1 MDESALQY
9 DIWVEQALRGV
20 IRRALEYVQTE
31 GLPGD
36 HHFYITF
43 LTGAEGVQIADFL
56 RAEYPEEMTIV
67 LQHQFWDLDVGDD
80 VFVVTLSFNGISQHL
95 RIPFAAVTAFAD
107 PAINFAL
114 QLKLTADGTP
124 SRPGVEPATIA
135 PHDGPAAGPAAAAA
149 DQAAKEEKSGEVIA
163 LDAFRKK

>member
-1 MDESALQY
+1 MEENALRY
-9 DIWVEQALRGV
+9 DQWVEQALRDV
-20 IRRALEYVQTE
+20 IRRALTYAARE

-43 LTGAEGVQIADFL
+43 ITGGTGVSIADFL
-56 RAEYPEEMTIV
+56 RTEYPQEMTIV
-67 LQHQFWDLDVGDD
+67 LQHQFWDLIVDD
-80 VFVVTLSFNGISQHL
+80 DGFEVTLSFNNRNQRL

-114 QLKLTADGTP
+114 QLKP
-124 SRPGVEPATIA
+124 MNGVSEE
-135 PHDGPAAGPAAAAA
+135 AAAAEPA
-149 DQAAKEEKSGEVIA
+149 VAAVPPPEPEVEPPPDEDKKGEVIT

>member
-1 MDESALQY
+1 MEENALRY
-9 DIWVEQALRGV
+9 DQWVEQALRDV
-20 IRRALEYVQTE
+20 IRRALTYAARE

-43 LTGAEGVQIADFL
+43 ITGGDGVHITDFL
-56 RAEYPEEMTIV
+56 RTEYPQEMTIV
-67 LQHQFWDLDVGDD
+67 LQHQFWDLIVDD
-80 VFVVTLSFNGISQHL
+80 DGFEVTLSFNNRNQRL

-114 QLKLTADGTP
+114 QLKP
-124 SRPGVEPATIA
+124 MNGVSEE
-135 PHDGPAAGPAAAAA
+135 AAAAEPA
-149 DQAAKEEKSGEVIA
+149 VAAVPPPEPEVEPPPDEDKKGEVIT